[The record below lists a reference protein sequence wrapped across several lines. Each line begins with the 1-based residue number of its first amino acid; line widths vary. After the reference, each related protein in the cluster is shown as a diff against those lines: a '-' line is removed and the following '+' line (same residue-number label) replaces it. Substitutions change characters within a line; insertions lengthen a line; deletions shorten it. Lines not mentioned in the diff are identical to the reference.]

1 MKAKVLFEQMNQP
14 EFSFAF
20 LRIEASYYNT
30 LIQTWLINIVRFVKQ
45 VSGMIGFAIS
55 PLFKRFGS
63 IKCFF
68 STLTLN
74 EFLRMFALVLNN
86 TFSPFIMALRN
97 MCWGVSDTAKTDI
110 LQQEF
115 SDNQRATMQSII
127 SLIKGILGAIVMY
140 LFGVIA
146 DISDPKMAVVTA
158 MTVKIMVLIVS
169 FIILRKGKKTNP
181 LKMK

>member
-1 MKAKVLFEQMNQP
+1 M
-14 EFSFAF
+14 
-20 LRIEASYYNT
+20 
-30 LIQTWLINIVRFVKQ
+30 RFVKQ
-45 VSGMIGFAIS
+45 VSGMIGFAIA

-63 IKCFF
+63 VKCFF
-68 STLTLN
+68 SALSLN
-74 EFLRMFALVLNN
+74 ELLRLLALIFNN

-127 SLIKGILGAIVMY
+127 SLVKGILGAVVMY

-146 DISDPKMAVVTA
+146 DISGPRSAVVAT
-158 MTVKIMVLIVS
+158 
-169 FIILRKGKKTNP
+169 ILLKVILLFAVFLLFKTKRKNLKKAN
-181 LKMK
+181 LSKS